1 MSIGQT
7 MNTMPQT
14 LLKAN
19 ILSSKTEID
28 TLFTKGKRKQ
38 IPPLAVVYYERQ
50 TGDPS
55 HKVLFVAP
63 KKIFPRAVERNSIKR
78 QLREIYRINQELFQ
92 QQNKTIHIA
101 LVALKGFCMTP
112 TRDLTQKYKRLLS
125 DIHQNT

>member
-92 QQNKTIHIA
+92 QQNKTFHIA

>member
-63 KKIFPRAVERNSIKR
+63 KKIFPRAIERNSIKR

>member
-1 MSIGQT
+1 MLIDQT

-28 TLFTKGKRKQ
+28 TLFAKGKRKQ
-38 IPPLAVVYYERQ
+38 IPPLAVVYYETQ
-50 TGDPS
+50 TGGPS

-63 KKIFPRAVERNSIKR
+63 KKIFPKAVERNNIKR
-78 QLREIYRINQELFQ
+78 HLREIYRVNQELFK
-92 QQNKTIHIA
+92 QQNKTVHIA
-101 LVALKGFCMTP
+101 LIALSGFCMTP
-112 TRDLTQKYKRLLS
+112 AKDLAQKYRRLLS